1 MTKDEE
7 IEGIA
12 LAALQLSKYLFMHFL
27 DRNIIDP
34 TEANEWLEQEI
45 KLNSQGT
52 EPHQAPG
59 SNVRLVFRNNMGIA
73 SNVSEIYFDWS
84 AGLFSP
90 TIVSISEN
98 NAGLNFSSQAAT
110 RPICPMATLFRL
122 RKTPA

>member
-1 MTKDEE
+1 MTNDAE

-52 EPHQAPG
+52 EPHKRA
-59 SNVRLVFRNNMGIA
+59 A
-73 SNVSEIYFDWS
+73 EIFELLRQ
-84 AGLFSP
+84 GLRRRGTTP
-90 TIVSISEN
+90 
-98 NAGLNFSSQAAT
+98 SS
-110 RPICPMATLFRL
+110 L
-122 RKTPA
+122 